1 MSGTLNRCRNVCLMQ
16 RRNDMFT
23 VGANK
28 LGLVTPNVM
37 YMYFG
42 EAQIE
47 EALDVFAMFIQVWR
61 GEHAALEIFWPH
73 QFGES
78 REIFGRAYIL
88 LWSLDAAVGP
98 FFLRQSYRFLV
109 SRSPGDMQLQ
119 ELGHGRWIFSCFLCA
134 FREVFQ
140 QHFQLLRW
148 SGRRNQ
154 SIDHSSSGFGGLWS
168 RGSNIDRAGLFGPR
182 IQSRAFHM

>member
-1 MSGTLNRCRNVCLMQ
+1 MSGTGLGCRNERLMQ

-23 VGANK
+23 VGANE
-28 LGLVTPNVM
+28 LGLVAPNMM

-42 EAQIE
+42 EAQVE

-61 GEHAALEIFWPH
+61 GEHTAFEVFWPH
-73 QFGES
+73 QFSES

-88 LWSLDAAVGP
+88 LWSLDTAVGP

-109 SRSPGDMQLQ
+109 GRCPGDVQLQ
-119 ELGHGRWIFSCFLCA
+119 ELGHGRRIFPCFLRA

-140 QHFQLLRW
+140 QHF
-148 SGRRNQ
+148 
-154 SIDHSSSGFGGLWS
+154 
-168 RGSNIDRAGLFGPR
+168 
-182 IQSRAFHM
+182 